1 MHTSH
6 IPNINKVPMQ
16 LDGKEYS
23 INRKVWNNLQWNN
36 YKGMFSEGFKA
47 CTTEL
52 WNEIWSVIIHTYY
65 SCLNEVKI
73 SMTKKVPQ
81 WS

>member
-1 MHTSH
+1 MHISH

-16 LDGKEYS
+16 LDGKEDS

-52 WNEIWSVIIHTYY
+52 
-65 SCLNEVKI
+65 
-73 SMTKKVPQ
+73 
-81 WS
+81 